1 MARLIMIVA
10 FCGSMFLVSC
20 AANKPSKLAAQSQP
34 DINGVSLYEK
44 YCAHCHRTIAQTTK
58 PQRNASRL
66 RSAIKIFPSM
76 NDLNFLSDVQ
86 LEAVASVLA
95 NVNLQQASKS
105 Q

>member
-1 MARLIMIVA
+1 MIAA
-10 FCGSMFLVSC
+10 FCGSILLASC
-20 AANKPSKLAAQSQP
+20 AASTSPKLAARSQP
-34 DINGVSLYEK
+34 DINGVSLYQE
-44 YCAHCHRTIAQTTK
+44 YCAHCHRPIAQTTK

-76 NDLNFLSDVQ
+76 SDLDFLSDTQ

-95 NVNLQQASKS
+95 NVHLKQASKS